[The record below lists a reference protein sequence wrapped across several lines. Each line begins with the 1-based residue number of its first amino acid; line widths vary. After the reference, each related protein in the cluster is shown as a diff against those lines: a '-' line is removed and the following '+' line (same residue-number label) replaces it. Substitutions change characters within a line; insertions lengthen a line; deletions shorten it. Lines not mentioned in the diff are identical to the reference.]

1 MPELNHVSFTSTNNV
16 VSGKKLREIQS
27 KVLNDLAEAII
38 PSMGPAGSNSLVIR
52 GSSESDI
59 VAEYTKDGNK
69 IIKSVKYQE
78 PIEMA
83 IKSEIENAT
92 RHIEKTVGDGTSSVV
107 VMANNIF
114 NGLCKADKEKKLPAN
129 PYETIRLFKE
139 VVSRLS
145 DKIREHGHECT
156 LEDIYD
162 IAYISTNGNEY
173 IANTLKD
180 IYTQYGMS
188 VFIDVSASTDEN
200 TYIKSYDGVTIEAGY
215 SDPAMINSIEKHSC
229 VIHSLKD
236 EPLRIYQFAEPIDT
250 PDQLA
255 MMQKI
260 IETNI
265 VSRVQHRQQEI
276 PTVIFVPQ
284 ISRDAQAYMR
294 RIIQML
300 LQYPE
305 SAYSQKPQL
314 LIVTN
319 YAGLN
324 ENYVDHISQ
333 LCGCVP
339 IKKYID
345 EKIHKQDQENGLAP
359 TLDNVCDRFYG
370 TASEVEADE
379 SRTRVIDPD
388 KMYKRD
394 DTTGDIEY
402 DENGDP
408 ILSDTYN
415 SIVNFIQAQ
424 YKSLSSQAGNAGTLG
439 SLKRQLNAIRSNMI
453 EIFVGGITISDR
465 DSLRDLVEDA
475 VLNTR
480 SAAKNGVG
488 FGANSIGFVIA
499 DRCVS
504 TDLFNEEDLD
514 TKTMRYIDTIINI
527 IHSAYNDA
535 VFSLYSTMYDID
547 MVNRIILGIT
557 DGGIPFNMN
566 TSEYDGKVLTSIE
579 SEPMILDTIA
589 KIITIMFT
597 ANQAI
602 LQTPTLAMHY

>member
-1 MPELNHVSFTSTNNV
+1 MATPNLNRVTFDSVNNV
-16 VSGKKLREIQS
+16 VKGERLREVQK
-27 KVLNDLAEAII
+27 KVLSDLAEAII

-52 GSSESDI
+52 GSSEADI

-92 RHIEKTVGDGTSSVV
+92 RHIEKVVGDGTSSVV
-107 VMANNIF
+107 VMAHNIF
-114 NGLCKADKEKKLPAN
+114 DGLCKADSEEKLPSN
-129 PYETIRLFKE
+129 PYETIRIFKD
-139 VVSRLS
+139 VVAKLS
-145 DKIREHGHECT
+145 EKIREKGHECT
-156 LEDIYD
+156 LEDIYN

-173 IANTLKD
+173 IADTLKD
-180 IYTQYGMS
+180 IYSQYGMN
-188 VFIDVSASTDEN
+188 VFIDVSASTNEN
-200 TYIKSYDGVTIEAGY
+200 TYIKNYDGVTIESGY
-215 SDPAMINSIEKHSC
+215 SDPAMINNLERHSC
-229 VIHSLKD
+229 IIHSLKD
-236 EPLRIYQFAEPIDT
+236 QPMRIYHFAEAIDT
-250 PDQLA
+250 PEQLA
-255 MMQKI
+255 MFQKI

-265 VSRVQHRQQEI
+265 VDKCSRRQQAI

-294 RIIQML
+294 RIIQLL

-319 YAGLN
+319 YIGLS
-324 ENYVDHISQ
+324 ENYIDYISQ
-333 LCGCVP
+333 LCGCTP

-359 TLDNVCDRFYG
+359 TLDNVCDKFFG
-370 TASEVEADE
+370 TATEVEADE

-388 KMYKRD
+388 LMYKKD
-394 DTTGDIEY
+394 EDGNIEL
-402 DENGDP
+402 DENEKP

-415 SIVNFIQAQ
+415 NIVNFIKAQ
-424 YKSLSSQAGNAGTLG
+424 YDSAASQGGNAGTLG
-439 SLKRQLNAIRSNMI
+439 SLKRQLNAIRCNMI
-453 EIFVGGITISDR
+453 EIFVGGISIADR

-475 VLNTR
+475 VLNCR

-488 FGANSIGFVIA
+488 FGANAMG
-499 DRCVS
+499 
-504 TDLFNEEDLD
+504 
-514 TKTMRYIDTIINI
+514 YPIINTHSIESCYEDNTEAKSCATAICDI
-527 IHSAYNDA
+527 IYDAY
-535 VFSLYSTMYDID
+535 SETIKHLYETKYDEETTLEI
-547 MVNRIILGIT
+547 MNNMHNE
-557 DGGIPFNMN
+557 GIPYNMN
-566 TSEYDGKVLTSIE
+566 TNEFDNKVLTSIE

-602 LQTPTLAMHY
+602 LQTPALAMHY

>member
-180 IYTQYGMS
+180 VYTQYGMS

-527 IHSAYNDA
+527 IYSAYNDA